1 MKSLRG
7 WKLIVLGEKRQLDSE
22 PDAKPIATRLE
33 VADGYWSRLR
43 GWQFRSTPPA
53 GSGLILIPCRSVH
66 TFWLRFALDL
76 ILLDRSGVV
85 VDVRRKVAPWRIVPG
100 RADVHGVLELPA
112 GETIWSVQAGD
123 ALRLVEEASSAER
136 PPLPRSVQFLHEGS
150 SFNP

>member
-43 GWQFRSTPPA
+43 GWQFRSTPPV
-53 GSGLILIPCRSVH
+53 GSGLLLIPCRSVH

-76 ILLDRSGVV
+76 ILLDRSG
-85 VDVRRKVAPWRIVPG
+85 R
-100 RADVHGVLELPA
+100 
-112 GETIWSVQAGD
+112 TN
-123 ALRLVEEASSAER
+123 RLNVSLYSPMAEYR
-136 PPLPRSVQFLHEGS
+136 
-150 SFNP
+150 